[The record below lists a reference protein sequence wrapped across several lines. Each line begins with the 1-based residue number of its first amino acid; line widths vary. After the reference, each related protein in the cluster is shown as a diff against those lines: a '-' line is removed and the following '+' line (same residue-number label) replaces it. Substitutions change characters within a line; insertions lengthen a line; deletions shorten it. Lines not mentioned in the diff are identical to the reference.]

1 MERTQ
6 TQQVRVGKL
15 PGRIQEVDINEKT
28 MIVDVL
34 AKAELT
40 QDGYELRLN
49 GSPAEIKELVKP
61 GDTVLLVKKIKGN

>member
-1 MERTQ
+1 MERKE

-15 PGRIQEVDINEKT
+15 PGKVQEFDIDEGA

-34 AKAELT
+34 ALAQLT

-49 GSPAEIKELVKP
+49 GSPAEIKEMVKP